1 MSKQSPKFQFQ
12 KTSPARPAPKAPEKA
27 PPAKPPAAD
36 RSEGAE
42 TPDEMSE
49 DDDAL
54 LDAIWDQLSEAE

>member
-1 MSKQSPKFQFQ
+1 MSKRSPKFQFQ

-27 PPAKPPAAD
+27 PPAKPKAVDTPD
-36 RSEGAE
+36 PVE

-49 DDDAL
+49 DDAAL